1 MKTVP
6 SLGVL
11 DYAKENVKWVE
22 KLPFHLDNKWRDV
35 IQKWTLTHGN
45 HSFPPLTEFG
55 DFARKA
61 SEKANMPEFE
71 YLMRQRETYKP
82 SRQFSDFQ
90 GRQGK
95 ERKVNSFS
103 TTAKN
108 SDRRA
113 TRSDQGS
120 LQNIPVN
127 RDRCP
132 SCNERHHIDQCKEF
146 MKKSYKER
154 KSLFF
159 QKRLCMACGLS
170 DDHIARNCQT
180 KKTCSTC
187 NGTHLTC
194 LHRKKD
200 EAREAVLRTVQMY
213 VLSQVNMG
221 GKTTQ

>member
-1 MKTVP
+1 MVIAASP
-6 SLGVL
+6 HLLSLL
-11 DYAKENVKWVE
+11 TN
-22 KLPFHLDNKWRDV
+22 
-35 IQKWTLTHGN
+35 WTA
-45 HSFPPLTEFG
+45 
-55 DFARKA
+55 DW
-61 SEKANMPEFE
+61 
-71 YLMRQRETYKP
+71 ETYKP
-82 SRQFSDFQ
+82 GRQFSDFQ

-127 RDRCP
+127 RDLCP

-146 MKKSYKER
+146 MKKER

-159 QKRLCMACGLS
+159 QKRLCMAWGLS

-180 KKTCSTC
+180 KTTCTMC
-187 NGTHLTC
+187 NGTHVFTE
-194 LHRKKD
+194 R
-200 EAREAVLRTVQMY
+200 RMRPVRRSWRTAQMY
-213 VLSQVNMG
+213 VLSKVKMG
-221 GKTTQ
+221 GKTTQWLCLFG